1 MRFWLGHRFA
11 ERPTSDRLP
20 PGDLFGEWA
29 VPPLQACRSLRQAWW
44 SPGRME
50 TRAVD
55 GFLWAESAA
64 ACYRCR
70 SGHVAGRGWSP
81 TGPVRVA
88 HQGPWKSRT
97 PQTQRRAI
105 QNPHAR
111 QAAWRCVGRP
121 RRSCLFRPARGS
133 VAGQTPRHSAP
144 CVARHHLRSIES
156 LGPPSLL
163 PACASRFWPGVRSTS
178 PVGRCSI
185 CGGRSTVARPSL
197 RWAVGVVLSRDWSRA
212 ATANLCDRAAGQARC
227 CRPRAGIFCWA
238 RPMGSAAHPRESC
251 QPWDPMARM
260 GSPGCGSRP
269 VVRLGPQ
276 NATPVP
282 PGNFFAARRVH
293 SCGSL
298 RPPLQALTTVP
309 SAVRAGWVRQLPDR
323 WRLPSLAKSWWATD
337 VASGAGAR
345 VAVGT
350 RRSRRFR

>member
-1 MRFWLGHRFA
+1 
-11 ERPTSDRLP
+11 
-20 PGDLFGEWA
+20 
-29 VPPLQACRSLRQAWW
+29 
-44 SPGRME
+44 ME

-70 SGHVAGRGWSP
+70 SGQVAGRGWSP

-144 CVARHHLRSIES
+144 CVARDHLRSIGS

-163 PACASRFWPGVRSTS
+163 PACASRFWPGVRSTFL
-178 PVGRCSI
+178 VGRCSI

-197 RWAVGVVLSRDWSRA
+197 RWAVGVVLSRDWSR
-212 ATANLCDRAAGQARC
+212 L
-227 CRPRAGIFCWA
+227 RPRTCAIGPLGRPGVVVPGLGFFVGLVRWALRLTLGRVASLGIRW
-238 RPMGSAAHPRESC
+238 
-251 QPWDPMARM
+251 
-260 GSPGCGSRP
+260 
-269 VVRLGPQ
+269 L
-276 NATPVP
+276 
-282 PGNFFAARRVH
+282 
-293 SCGSL
+293 
-298 RPPLQALTTVP
+298 
-309 SAVRAGWVRQLPDR
+309 GWVRP
-323 WRLPSLAKSWWATD
+323 
-337 VASGAGAR
+337 
-345 VAVGT
+345 VAVRVPWFGWGRRT
-350 RRSRRFR
+350 RPRFPLGIFSLRGGFILAVRSGLPCRL